1 MFDTLRETIMRYL
14 FVTLSGL
21 ALAIGGPCEAADE
34 KGVGTLVADVIAQA
48 GGEAKLLKNFRL
60 RERVLIQETPAPPP
74 RETDANRTSTIEV
87 GGRWWIGTQKRDKDK
102 VRILCYAWSL
112 RILLDPSAKI
122 AALGEAKVAEKSA
135 LGLRVTNVAKDPVDL
150 WFDKA
155 SLRLLAIDYADTRHV
170 FSDWAATSEGHHYP
184 KHVTGYRFVDVN
196 AKTVRDKQWYQT
208 DLIEVTPLQDLPAEL
223 K

>member
-1 MFDTLRETIMRYL
+1 MRYL
-14 FVTLSGL
+14 LVTLLGL

-87 GGRWWIGTQKRDKDK
+87 GGRWWIGAQKRDKDK
-102 VRILCYAWSL
+102 VRILCFAWSL

-122 AALGEAKVAEKSA
+122 APLGEAKVAEKSA
-135 LGLRVTNVAKDPVDL
+135 LGLRVTDVAKDSVDL

-155 SLRLLAIDYADTRHV
+155 SLRLLAIDYTDTRHV
-170 FSDWAATSEGHHYP
+170 FSDWAATADGHQYP
-184 KHVTGYRFVDVN
+184 KHVVGYRFADVN
-196 AKTVRDKQWYQT
+196 AKAVRDKQWYQT
-208 DLIEVTPLQDLPAEL
+208 DLIEVTPLKDLPAEL